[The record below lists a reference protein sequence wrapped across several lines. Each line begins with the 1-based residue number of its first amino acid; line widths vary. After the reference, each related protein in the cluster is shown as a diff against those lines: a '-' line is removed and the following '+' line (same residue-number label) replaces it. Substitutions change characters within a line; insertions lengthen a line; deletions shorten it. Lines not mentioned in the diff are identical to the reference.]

1 MNPFNGK
8 LELQSVSPVSNEPN
22 RWDIVASFID
32 NLGVFYASDTLIDDI
47 VYNDGSPINVGILRY
62 KIVYIDVLTD
72 FSTLYA
78 RIEWAMPDT
87 NYVDPLGGFEAFVG
101 RPSLGVVF
109 LPSVTIQTISEGFLQ
124 YARNIES
131 WFIAKYSYLNRV
143 INGSFSGDQDGSN
156 VVFNINENILP
167 ETLVVKYNGIVIQKD
182 LEYAVDGNNV
192 ILITAPT
199 TEDTLGFDY
208 NKL

>member
-8 LELQSVSPVSNEPN
+8 LELQSVSPVPNELN
-22 RWDIVASFID
+22 RWDIVASFTD
-32 NLGVFYASDTLIDDI
+32 NLGIFYASDTLIDDI
-47 VYNDGSPINVGILRY
+47 VYNDGSPINMGILRY
-62 KIVYIDVLTD
+62 KVIYIDALTD

-78 RIEWAMPDT
+78 RVEWALPNTDF
-87 NYVDPLGGFEAFVG
+87 VDPLGGFETFIG
-101 RPSLGVVF
+101 RPSLGIVF
-109 LPSVTIQTISEGFLQ
+109 LPSITIQTISEGFLQ

-131 WFIAKYSYLNRV
+131 WLMAKYSYLNRV
-143 INGSFSGDQDGSN
+143 INGAFTGDQDGSN

-167 ETLVVKYNGIVIQKD
+167 DTLVVRFNGVTVQKD
-182 LEYAVDGNNV
+182 LEYSIDGNNI
-192 ILITAPT
+192 ILLTAPT